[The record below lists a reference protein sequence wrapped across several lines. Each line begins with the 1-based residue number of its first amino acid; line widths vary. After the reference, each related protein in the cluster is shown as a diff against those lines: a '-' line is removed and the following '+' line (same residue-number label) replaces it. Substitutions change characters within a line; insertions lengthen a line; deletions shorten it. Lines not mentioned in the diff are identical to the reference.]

1 MAGKKK
7 SFDQLIIENE
17 ELKLSLAA
25 KEALIETFSESENKY
40 TAVYN
45 SMSEGLAIHEL
56 VYDSFGK
63 AINYIITDVNPAY
76 EQIIGLKKEKISG
89 RKATDVYSVDV
100 APYLDIYAEVAL
112 NGNSVS
118 FETFFPPMDK
128 HFQISVFSPSKGKFA
143 TIFQDITERKR
154 TVDEIRKAGEAIRQ
168 SERRFRT
175 LTEHIPDMIV
185 RFDKDLRLLYANE
198 AVLKWTGLSME
209 ALVGKT
215 AREYSSGS
223 ESVQFWDKAAK
234 EVLETGKL
242 QRIQQTNVWQGILR
256 IYDAILIPEKD
267 SNGNITSIIS
277 VSRDISEMKLA
288 ENILRT
294 SEQRLK
300 YHLENSP
307 LAVVE
312 WDKEFN
318 IIQWSN
324 EAERIFGLT
333 KDETI
338 GVRIDMLN
346 IIYPQDIPFV
356 EKTMSRLTSGKELKV
371 VSQNR
376 NISKSGK
383 ILECIWYNSVLMDE
397 KGEMSSV
404 MSLVEDVTLLHRT
417 EKELMES
424 RESYRELVTNARSMI
439 LKFDNDAR
447 FTFINE
453 FALDFFGYKEEDLLG
468 KSVMIIVPE
477 KESTGRD
484 LNEMVDKIIE
494 NPDEYSI
501 NINENIKKNGEKVWV
516 EWHNK
521 ALFDQSGTKT
531 GHITI
536 GIDLSIR
543 KKAEDALIESERKL
557 RSVLDATQESI
568 HMFDKAGMIVMSNT
582 TGMRRLKRKVEDEV
596 VGHHISE
603 FMSDELAKKRLQ
615 KINEVF
621 KSRVALTYDDERESK
636 AYQHNLFPV
645 FKGDEVL
652 YVVTYSTDIT
662 EQKSAE
668 ISLKQSEDRFRTI
681 AESLTVIVSITKV
694 SDSTVTFLNEPFEK
708 VFGYKNAEII
718 GTRMPEIYVY
728 PDDNR
733 FLTDS
738 LKVKGL
744 VENVEIRV
752 KKKDG
757 TTFWIMTSIR
767 KINFMNEP
775 SYLTASIDISET
787 KKAQEELLRL
797 NRILDAQSK
806 SSQAMMHSR
815 NEQEYLNEI
824 CKIIIEDCGHAMVW
838 VGYAQN
844 DTQKSVKP
852 VAHFGFDKGYIDQM
866 NITWDDSENGNGPT
880 GTAIKTGK
888 PSICENMLTDP
899 RFSPWKEAALKRGYA
914 SSVVL
919 PLKSEGRAFG
929 AITIYSKEPDSFTDS
944 EIELLTELADDLAYG
959 IMFIRLTEYEKE
971 ATLAIKENEVRLKE
985 LIATKDKFFNIIA
998 HDLKNPFTSLLGAS
1012 ELLYDNMTQMSGEN
1026 VKKLALILNDSAK
1039 SGYSILQNLLDWS
1052 RSQTGQ
1058 LKFNPENVNLK
1069 TIIDENIDNLQLQVN
1084 NKEIN
1089 LKSDQTDDLFITAD
1103 KNMINTVLR
1112 NLLSNAVKYTFKN
1125 GNVRVTAARDD
1136 SKITLTVKDTGIG
1149 ISKEKADSLFKL
1161 ENSLS
1166 MPGTEKEQGTGLGL
1180 RLCKEFTEKM
1190 GGRIWVNSKVGE
1202 GSEFNFTIPIPG
1214 EKA

>member
-7 SFDQLIIENE
+7 SFDQLLIENE

-25 KEALIETFSESENKY
+25 KEALIERFRENENKY
-40 TAVYN
+40 TTVYN
-45 SMSEGLAIHEL
+45 SMSEGLSIHEL
-56 VYDSFGK
+56 VYDSSGK
-63 AINYIITDVNPAY
+63 ASNYIITDVNPAY
-76 EQIIGLKKEKISG
+76 EKIIGLKKKEISG
-89 RKATDVYSVDV
+89 RKATDVYSVSA
-100 APYLDIYAEVAL
+100 APYLDIYSEVAL
-112 NGNSVS
+112 TGKPVS

-128 HFQISVFSPSKGKFA
+128 YFQISVFSPSKGKFA
-143 TIFQDITERKR
+143 TIFQDITERKQ
-154 TVDEIRKAGEAIRQ
+154 TADEIRKAGETIRQ

-198 AVLKWTGLSME
+198 AVLKRTGLSME
-209 ALVGKT
+209 ALIGKT
-215 AREYSSGS
+215 AQEYSSRS
-223 ESVQFWDKAAK
+223 ESAQFWDKAAK
-234 EVLETGKL
+234 EILKTGKL

-277 VSRDISEMKLA
+277 VARDISEMKLA
-288 ENILRT
+288 ENILRS

-312 WDKEFN
+312 WDREFN

-346 IIYPQDIPFV
+346 IIYPEDIPVV
-356 EKTMSRLTSGKELKV
+356 EKTMSRLISGKELKV

-376 NISKSGK
+376 NINKSGK

-417 EKELMES
+417 QKELMES
-424 RESYRELVTNARSMI
+424 RESYRELVTNARSII

-453 FALDFFGYKEEDLLG
+453 FALDFFGYKEEELLG

-477 KESTGRD
+477 TESTGRD

-521 ALFDQSGTKT
+521 ALYDQSGTKT
-531 GHITI
+531 GHIAI

-557 RSVLDATQESI
+557 RSVLDATKESI
-568 HMFDKAGMIVMSNT
+568 HMFDSSGMIVMSNT
-582 TGMRRLKRKVEDEV
+582 TGRKRLKRTAENEV
-596 VGHHISE
+596 VGHHFSE

-621 KSRVALTYDDERESK
+621 KSRVPLTYDDERDSK

-681 AESLTVIVSITKV
+681 AESLTVIVSITKI
-694 SDSTVTFLNEPFEK
+694 SDSTITFLNEPFEK
-708 VFGYKNAEII
+708 VFGYMKAEIM
-718 GTRMPEIYVY
+718 GTRMPEIYFY

-733 FLTDS
+733 FLIDS

-744 VENVEIRV
+744 VENMEVRV

-757 TTFWIMTSIR
+757 TPFWIMTSIR

-797 NRILDAQSK
+797 NRILDAQRK

-866 NITWDDSENGNGPT
+866 NITWDESERGSGPT

-888 PSICENMLTDP
+888 PSICRNMLIDSC
-899 RFSPWKEAALKRGYA
+899 FGPWREAAVKRGYA

-919 PLKSEGRAFG
+919 PLKSEGKAYG
-929 AITIYSKEPDSFTDS
+929 AISIYSKQPDSFTDS
-944 EIELLTELADDLAYG
+944 EIDLLTELADDLAYG
-959 IMFIRLTEYEKE
+959 ILFIRLTEYEKE
-971 ATLAIKENEVRLKE
+971 AARAIMENEIRLKE

-1012 ELLYDNMTQMSGEN
+1012 ELLYDNITQMSGEN

-1084 NKEIN
+1084 NKGIN
-1089 LKSDQTDDLFITAD
+1089 LKSDQTSDLFITAD

-1112 NLLSNAVKYTFKN
+1112 NLLSNAVKYTFKD
-1125 GNVRVTAARDD
+1125 GLIRVMVERDN

-1166 MPGTEKEQGTGLGL
+1166 MPGTAKEQGTGLGL

-1190 GGRIWVNSKVGE
+1190 GGRIWVESEFGK
-1202 GSEFNFTIPIPG
+1202 GSEFKFTIPIT
-1214 EKA
+1214 A

>member
-1 MAGKKK
+1 M
-7 SFDQLIIENE
+7 
-17 ELKLSLAA
+17 
-25 KEALIETFSESENKY
+25 T
-40 TAVYN
+40 
-45 SMSEGLAIHEL
+45 
-56 VYDSFGK
+56 
-63 AINYIITDVNPAY
+63 
-76 EQIIGLKKEKISG
+76 
-89 RKATDVYSVDV
+89 
-100 APYLDIYAEVAL
+100 
-112 NGNSVS
+112 
-118 FETFFPPMDK
+118 
-128 HFQISVFSPSKGKFA
+128 
-143 TIFQDITERKR
+143 
-154 TVDEIRKAGEAIRQ
+154 
-168 SERRFRT
+168 
-175 LTEHIPDMIV
+175 
-185 RFDKDLRLLYANE
+185 
-198 AVLKWTGLSME
+198 
-209 ALVGKT
+209 
-215 AREYSSGS
+215 
-223 ESVQFWDKAAK
+223 
-234 EVLETGKL
+234 
-242 QRIQQTNVWQGILR
+242 
-256 IYDAILIPEKD
+256 
-267 SNGNITSIIS
+267 
-277 VSRDISEMKLA
+277 
-288 ENILRT
+288 
-294 SEQRLK
+294 
-300 YHLENSP
+300 
-307 LAVVE
+307 
-312 WDKEFN
+312 
-318 IIQWSN
+318 
-324 EAERIFGLT
+324 
-333 KDETI
+333 
-338 GVRIDMLN
+338 
-346 IIYPQDIPFV
+346 
-356 EKTMSRLTSGKELKV
+356 RLTSGKELKV

-376 NISKSGK
+376 NITKTGK
-383 ILECIWYNSVLMDE
+383 ILECIWYNSVLIDE
-397 KGEMSSV
+397 KGEMRSV

-417 EKELMES
+417 ERELMES
-424 RESYRELVTNARSMI
+424 RESYRELVTNARTMI

-453 FALDFFGYKEEDLLG
+453 FALGFFGYKEEELLG

-477 KESTGRD
+477 TESTGRD
-484 LNEMVDKIIE
+484 LNEMVDKIVE

-536 GIDLSIR
+536 GIDLSTR

-557 RSVLDATQESI
+557 RSVLDATKESI
-568 HMFDKAGMIVMSNT
+568 HMFDKAGIIVMSNT
-582 TGMRRLKRKVEDEV
+582 TGMRRLKREAEDEV

-615 KINEVF
+615 KINAVF
-621 KSRVALTYDDERESK
+621 KSSVPLTYDDEREST
-636 AYQHNLFPV
+636 AFQHNLFPV
-645 FKGDEVL
+645 FKDDKVL

-662 EQKSAE
+662 ERKRAE

-681 AESLTVIVSITKV
+681 AESLTVIVYITKI
-694 SDSTVTFLNEPFEK
+694 SDSTITFLNEPFEK
-708 VFGYKNAEII
+708 VYGYKKAEII

-728 PDDNR
+728 PDDNG
-733 FLTDS
+733 FLIDS

-757 TTFWIMTSIR
+757 TPFWIMTSIR

-797 NRILDAQSK
+797 NRTLDSQSK
-806 SSQAMMHSR
+806 SSQAMMHSK
-815 NEQEYLNEI
+815 NEQDYLNEV

-844 DTQKSVKP
+844 DELKSVKP
-852 VAHFGFDKGYIDQM
+852 VAHFGFDKGYIDHM
-866 NITWDDSENGNGPT
+866 NITWDDSVKGNGPT

-888 PSICENMLTDP
+888 PSICRNMLTDP
-899 RFSPWKEAALKRGYA
+899 CFGPWREAAVERGYA

-919 PLKSEGRAFG
+919 PLRSEGKAYG
-929 AITIYSKEPDSFTDS
+929 AISIYSKEPDSFTDS
-944 EIELLTELADDLAYG
+944 EIGLLTELADDLAYG
-959 IMFIRLTEYEKE
+959 ILFIRLTEYEKE
-971 ATLAIKENEVRLKE
+971 ATRAIMENEIRLKE

-1012 ELLYDNMTQMSGEN
+1012 ELLYDNITQMSGEN

-1084 NKEIN
+1084 NKGIN
-1089 LKSDQTDDLFITAD
+1089 LKSDQTSDLFITAD

-1112 NLLSNAVKYTFKN
+1112 NLLSNAVKYTFKD
-1125 GNVRVTAARDD
+1125 GLIRVMVVRDN

-1166 MPGTEKEQGTGLGL
+1166 MPGTAKEQGTGLGL

-1190 GGRIWVNSKVGE
+1190 GGRIWVESEFGK
-1202 GSEFNFTIPIPG
+1202 GSEFKFTIPVM
-1214 EKA
+1214 A